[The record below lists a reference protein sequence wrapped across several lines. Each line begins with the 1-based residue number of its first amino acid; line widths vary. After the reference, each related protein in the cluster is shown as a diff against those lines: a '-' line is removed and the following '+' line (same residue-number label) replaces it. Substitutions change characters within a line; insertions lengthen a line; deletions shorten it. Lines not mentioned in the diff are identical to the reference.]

1 MKSSVV
7 KKTESFP
14 TVGNDDVGD
23 KKEINA
29 TQEIEDSITPE
40 IIIALCGPIGSPLH
54 ETAEQISFSLQKYG
68 YTSSS
73 IRLSDLIKIN
83 HEHTKIEIDENSKL
97 KKIKSLIS
105 IGDKLRELYGSDIL
119 AKLAIAKI
127 SAERTKKFGSF
138 DDVVNESTKKDS
150 NKIHNQKVCHIID
163 SVKNASEL
171 ELLKSIY
178 GKMIFSIGVFSP
190 LEQRQDNLEKISGLS
205 SQDIAELINTD
216 SGEEFDHGQSVRD
229 TFPKCDYFLRV
240 DHGLSEPNNSK
251 AKSEILDKLE
261 RFFKLVFRTAVISPT
276 EEENAMYAASSASRN
291 SACLSR
297 QVGAAITSSSGELL
311 STGWNDV
318 PRHGGGLYGKPSLRL
333 NLISPDHRCYAS
345 SRKNCS
351 NDSEKRI
358 LAEVVIDS
366 LIQEKILNKN
376 RKNEAVET
384 IVKNSRLKDLIEF
397 SRAVHAEMHAILG
410 ASRVAGER
418 ILGGKI
424 FVTTYPCHSCARHI
438 IASGISE
445 VYFIEPYRKSLALKL
460 HSDAMTESFTDE
472 NNKVKLIQFD
482 GVSPTRFLELF
493 DSGSRKSRAGVLE
506 LQREDMAMPANSMSL
521 KAIPKLEQVVI
532 AEVGGKDLQLLNL
545 ESERHEKK

>member
-1 MKSSVV
+1 MQNTALDKSQDF
-7 KKTESFP
+7 KL
-14 TVGNDDVGD
+14 VGNDDVA
-23 KKEINA
+23 EQSTINA
-29 TQEIEDSITPE
+29 TQEIKDSVTPE

-54 ETAEQISFSLQKYG
+54 ETAEQISFSLKKYG
-68 YTSSS
+68 YKTYD
-73 IRLSDLIKIN
+73 IRLSDLIRIN
-83 HEHTKIEIDENSKL
+83 SKYTSINIDESTKL
-97 KKIKSLIS
+97 KKFKSLITV
-105 IGDKLRELYGSDIL
+105 GDKLRETYGSDIL

-127 SAERTKKFGSF
+127 SAERKKNFGEF
-138 DDVVNESTKKDS
+138 DDIVNESSKGEAS
-150 NKIHNQKVCHIID
+150 KIKNQKICHIID
-163 SVKNASEL
+163 SVKNSSEL

-190 LEQRQDNLEKISGLS
+190 LEARRENLSKINSLS
-205 SQDIAELINTD
+205 VEDIAELINTD

-240 DHGLSEPNNSK
+240 DSGLAEPGNAE
-251 AKSEILDKLE
+251 AKSQILSKLE
-261 RFFKLVFRTAVISPT
+261 RFFKLIFRSSVISPT
-276 EEENAMYAASSASRN
+276 EEENAMYAATSAARN

-297 QVGAAITSSSGELL
+297 QVGAAVTSSSGELL

-318 PRHGGGLYGKPSLRL
+318 PRNGGGLYGKQSIRL
-333 NLISPDHRCYAS
+333 KVIDPDHRCYTLQN
-345 SRKNCS
+345 RNCS
-351 NDSEKRI
+351 NDAEKRI

-366 LIQEKILNKN
+366 LVKEKIILVKK
-376 RKNEAVET
+376 REAAIQT
-384 IVKNSRLKDLIEF
+384 IIKNSRLKDLIEF

-460 HSDAMTESFTDE
+460 HSDAMTESVIETDE
-472 NNKVKLIQFD
+472 KVKLIQFD
-482 GVSPTRFLELF
+482 GVAPTRFLELF
-493 DSGSRKSRAGVLE
+493 ESGSRKSKAGVLE
-506 LQREDMAMPANSMSL
+506 LATEGAAMPVDSVSL

-532 AEVGGKDLQLLNL
+532 AEVDSNKLNL
-545 ESERHEKK
+545 LRLE

>member
-1 MKSSVV
+1 MQSTALDKSQ
-7 KKTESFP
+7 EFQL
-14 TVGNDDVGD
+14 VGNDDVA
-23 KKEINA
+23 EQSTINA
-29 TQEIEDSITPE
+29 TQEIKDSVTPE

-54 ETAEQISFSLQKYG
+54 ETAEQISFSLKKYG
-68 YTSSS
+68 YKTYD
-73 IRLSDLIKIN
+73 IRLSDLIRINSKYTKIN
-83 HEHTKIEIDENSKL
+83 LDESTKL
-97 KKIKSLIS
+97 KKFKSLITV
-105 IGDKLRELYGSDIL
+105 GDKLREIYGSDIL

-127 SAERTKKFGSF
+127 SAERKKNFGEF
-138 DDVVNESTKKDS
+138 DDIVNESSKGEAS
-150 NKIHNQKVCHIID
+150 KIKNQKICHIID
-163 SVKNASEL
+163 SVKNSSEL

-190 LEQRQDNLEKISGLS
+190 LEARRENLSKINSLS
-205 SQDIAELINTD
+205 VEDIAELINTD

-240 DHGLSEPNNSK
+240 DSGLAEPGNAE
-251 AKSEILDKLE
+251 AKGQILSKLE
-261 RFFKLVFRTAVISPT
+261 RFFKLIFRSSVISPT
-276 EEENAMYAASSASRN
+276 EEENAMYAATSAARN

-297 QVGAAITSSSGELL
+297 QVGAAVTSSSGELL

-318 PRHGGGLYGKPSLRL
+318 PRNGGGLYGKQSIRL
-333 NLISPDHRCYAS
+333 KVIDPDHRCYALK
-345 SRKNCS
+345 SRSCS
-351 NDSEKRI
+351 NDAEKRI

-366 LIQEKILNKN
+366 LVQEKIISVKK
-376 RKNEAVET
+376 REDAIQT
-384 IVKNSRLKDLIEF
+384 ILKNSRLKDLIEF

-460 HSDAMTESFTDE
+460 HSDAMTESVIETDE
-472 NNKVKLIQFD
+472 KVKLIQFD
-482 GVSPTRFLELF
+482 GVAPTRFLELF
-493 DSGSRKSRAGVLE
+493 ESGARKSKAGVLE
-506 LQREDMAMPANSMSL
+506 LATEGAAMPVDSVSL

-532 AEVGGKDLQLLNL
+532 AEVDSNKLNL
-545 ESERHEKK
+545 LRLE

>member
-1 MKSSVV
+1 MQSTALDKSQ
-7 KKTESFP
+7 EFQL
-14 TVGNDDVGD
+14 VGNDDVA
-23 KKEINA
+23 EQSTINA
-29 TQEIEDSITPE
+29 TQEIKDSVTPE

-54 ETAEQISFSLQKYG
+54 ETAEQISFSLKKYG
-68 YTSSS
+68 YKTYD
-73 IRLSDLIKIN
+73 IRLSDLIRIN
-83 HEHTKIEIDENSKL
+83 SKYTNINIDESTKL
-97 KKIKSLIS
+97 KKFKSLITV
-105 IGDKLRELYGSDIL
+105 GDKLREIYGSDIL

-127 SAERTKKFGSF
+127 SAERKKNFGEF
-138 DDVVNESTKKDS
+138 DDIVNESSKGEAS
-150 NKIHNQKVCHIID
+150 KIKNQKICHIID
-163 SVKNASEL
+163 SVKNSSEL

-190 LEQRQDNLEKISGLS
+190 LEARRENLSKINSLS
-205 SQDIAELINTD
+205 VEDIAELINTD

-240 DHGLSEPNNSK
+240 DSGLAEPGNAE
-251 AKSEILDKLE
+251 AKGQILSKLE
-261 RFFKLVFRTAVISPT
+261 RFFKLIFRSSVISPT
-276 EEENAMYAASSASRN
+276 EEENAMYAATSAARN

-297 QVGAAITSSSGELL
+297 QVGAAVTSSSGELL

-318 PRHGGGLYGKPSLRL
+318 PRNGGGLYGKQSIRL
-333 NLISPDHRCYAS
+333 KVIDPDHSCYALQN
-345 SRKNCS
+345 RNCS
-351 NDSEKRI
+351 NDAEKRI

-366 LIQEKILNKN
+366 LVQEKIIPVKK
-376 RKNEAVET
+376 REAAIQT
-384 IVKNSRLKDLIEF
+384 IIKNSRLKDLIEF

-460 HSDAMTESFTDE
+460 HSDAMTESVIETDE
-472 NNKVKLIQFD
+472 KVKLIQFD
-482 GVSPTRFLELF
+482 GVAPTRFLELF
-493 DSGSRKSRAGVLE
+493 ESGSRKSKAGVLE
-506 LQREDMAMPANSMSL
+506 LATEGAAMPVDSVSL

-532 AEVGGKDLQLLNL
+532 AEVDSNKLNL
-545 ESERHEKK
+545 LRLE

>member
-1 MKSSVV
+1 MQSTALDKSQ
-7 KKTESFP
+7 EFQL
-14 TVGNDDVGD
+14 VGNDDVA
-23 KKEINA
+23 EQSTINA
-29 TQEIEDSITPE
+29 TQEIKDSVTPE

-54 ETAEQISFSLQKYG
+54 ETAEQISFSLKKYG
-68 YTSSS
+68 YKTYD
-73 IRLSDLIKIN
+73 IRLSDLIRIN
-83 HEHTKIEIDENSKL
+83 SKYTNINIDESTKL
-97 KKIKSLIS
+97 KKFKSLITV
-105 IGDKLRELYGSDIL
+105 GDKLREIYGSDIL

-127 SAERTKKFGSF
+127 SAERKKNFGEF
-138 DDVVNESTKKDS
+138 DDIVNESSKGEAS
-150 NKIHNQKVCHIID
+150 KIKNQKICHIID
-163 SVKNASEL
+163 SVKNSSEL

-190 LEQRQDNLEKISGLS
+190 LEARRENLSKINSLS
-205 SQDIAELINTD
+205 VEDIAELINTD

-240 DHGLSEPNNSK
+240 DSGLAEPGNSE
-251 AKSEILDKLE
+251 AKGQILSKLE
-261 RFFKLVFRTAVISPT
+261 RFFKLIFRSSVISPT
-276 EEENAMYAASSASRN
+276 EEENAMYAATSAARN

-297 QVGAAITSSSGELL
+297 QVGAAVTSSSGELL

-318 PRHGGGLYGKPSLRL
+318 PRNGGGLYGKQSIRL
-333 NLISPDHRCYAS
+333 KVIDPDHRCYALQN
-345 SRKNCS
+345 RNCS
-351 NDSEKRI
+351 NDAEKRI

-366 LIQEKILNKN
+366 LVQEKIIPVKK
-376 RKNEAVET
+376 REAAIQT
-384 IVKNSRLKDLIEF
+384 IIKNSRLKDLIEF

-460 HSDAMTESFTDE
+460 HSDAMTESVIETDE
-472 NNKVKLIQFD
+472 KVKLIQFD
-482 GVSPTRFLELF
+482 GVAPTRFLELF
-493 DSGSRKSRAGVLE
+493 ESGSRKSKAGVLE
-506 LQREDMAMPANSMSL
+506 LATEGAAMPVDSVSL

-532 AEVGGKDLQLLNL
+532 AEVDSNKLNL
-545 ESERHEKK
+545 LRLE

>member
-1 MKSSVV
+1 MQGTALDKSQ
-7 KKTESFP
+7 EFQL
-14 TVGNDDVGD
+14 VGNDDVA
-23 KKEINA
+23 ELSTINA
-29 TQEIEDSITPE
+29 TQEIKDSVTPE

-54 ETAEQISFSLQKYG
+54 ETAEQISFSLKKYG
-68 YTSSS
+68 YKTYD
-73 IRLSDLIKIN
+73 IRLSDLIRIN
-83 HEHTKIEIDENSKL
+83 SKYTSINIDESTNL
-97 KKIKSLIS
+97 KKFKSLITV
-105 IGDKLRELYGSDIL
+105 GDKLREIYGSDIL

-127 SAERTKKFGSF
+127 SAERKKNFGEF
-138 DDVVNESTKKDS
+138 DDIVNESSKGEAS
-150 NKIHNQKVCHIID
+150 KIKNQKICHIID
-163 SVKNASEL
+163 SVKNSSEL

-190 LEQRQDNLEKISGLS
+190 LEARRENLSKINRLS
-205 SQDIAELINTD
+205 VEDIAELINTD

-240 DHGLSEPNNSK
+240 DSGLAEPGNAD
-251 AKSEILDKLE
+251 AKGQILSKLE
-261 RFFKLVFRTAVISPT
+261 RFFKLIFRSSVISPT
-276 EEENAMYAASSASRN
+276 EEENAMYAATSAARN

-297 QVGAAITSSSGELL
+297 QVGAAVTSSSGELL

-318 PRHGGGLYGKPSLRL
+318 PRNGGGLYGKQSIRL
-333 NLISPDHRCYAS
+333 KVIDPDHRCYTLQN
-345 SRKNCS
+345 RNCS
-351 NDSEKRI
+351 NDAEKRI

-366 LIQEKILNKN
+366 LVQEKIIPVKK
-376 RKNEAVET
+376 REAAIQT
-384 IVKNSRLKDLIEF
+384 IIKNSRLKDLIEF

-460 HSDAMTESFTDE
+460 HSDAMTESVIEKDE
-472 NNKVKLIQFD
+472 KVKLIQFD
-482 GVSPTRFLELF
+482 GVAPTRFLELF
-493 DSGSRKSRAGVLE
+493 ESGSRKSKAGVLE
-506 LQREDMAMPANSMSL
+506 LATEGAAMPVDSVSL

-532 AEVGGKDLQLLNL
+532 AEVDSNKLNL
-545 ESERHEKK
+545 LRLE

>member
-1 MKSSVV
+1 MQSTALDKSQ
-7 KKTESFP
+7 EFQL
-14 TVGNDDVGD
+14 VGNDDVA
-23 KKEINA
+23 EQSTINA
-29 TQEIEDSITPE
+29 TQEIKDSVTPE

-54 ETAEQISFSLQKYG
+54 ETAEQISFSLKKYG
-68 YTSSS
+68 YKTYD
-73 IRLSDLIKIN
+73 IRLSDLIRIN
-83 HEHTKIEIDENSKL
+83 SKYTNINIDESTKL
-97 KKIKSLIS
+97 KKFKSLITV
-105 IGDKLRELYGSDIL
+105 GDKLREIYGSDIL

-127 SAERTKKFGSF
+127 SAERKKNFGEF
-138 DDVVNESTKKDS
+138 DDIVNESSKGEAS
-150 NKIHNQKVCHIID
+150 KIKNQKICHIID
-163 SVKNASEL
+163 SVKNSSEL

-190 LEQRQDNLEKISGLS
+190 LEARRENLSKINSLS
-205 SQDIAELINTD
+205 VEDIAELINTD

-240 DHGLSEPNNSK
+240 DSGLAEPGNAE
-251 AKSEILDKLE
+251 AKGQILSKLE
-261 RFFKLVFRTAVISPT
+261 RFFKLIFRSSVISPT
-276 EEENAMYAASSASRN
+276 EEENAMYAATSAARN

-297 QVGAAITSSSGELL
+297 QVGAAVTSSSGELL

-318 PRHGGGLYGKPSLRL
+318 PRNGGGLYGKQSIRL
-333 NLISPDHRCYAS
+333 KVIDPDHRCYALKN
-345 SRKNCS
+345 RNCS
-351 NDSEKRI
+351 NDAEKRI

-366 LIQEKILNKN
+366 LVQEKIIPVKK
-376 RKNEAVET
+376 REAAIQT
-384 IVKNSRLKDLIEF
+384 IIKNSRLKDLIEF

-460 HSDAMTESFTDE
+460 HSDAMTESVIETDE
-472 NNKVKLIQFD
+472 KVKLIQFD
-482 GVSPTRFLELF
+482 GVAPTRFLELF
-493 DSGSRKSRAGVLE
+493 ESGSRKSKAGVLE
-506 LQREDMAMPANSMSL
+506 LATEGAAMPVDSVSL

-532 AEVGGKDLQLLNL
+532 AEVDSNNLNL
-545 ESERHEKK
+545 LRLE

>member
-1 MKSSVV
+1 MQGTALDKSQ
-7 KKTESFP
+7 EFQL
-14 TVGNDDVGD
+14 VGNDDVA
-23 KKEINA
+23 ELSTINA
-29 TQEIEDSITPE
+29 TQEIKDSVTPE

-54 ETAEQISFSLQKYG
+54 ETAEQISFSLKKYG
-68 YTSSS
+68 YKTYD
-73 IRLSDLIKIN
+73 IRLSDLIRIN
-83 HEHTKIEIDENSKL
+83 SKYTSINIDESTNL
-97 KKIKSLIS
+97 KKFKSLITV
-105 IGDKLRELYGSDIL
+105 GDKLREIYGSDIL

-127 SAERTKKFGSF
+127 SAERKKNFGEF
-138 DDVVNESTKKDS
+138 DDIVNESSKGEASKIKKQ
-150 NKIHNQKVCHIID
+150 KICHIID
-163 SVKNASEL
+163 SVKNSSEL

-190 LEQRQDNLEKISGLS
+190 LEARRENLSKINRLS
-205 SQDIAELINTD
+205 VEDIAELINTD

-240 DHGLSEPNNSK
+240 DSGLAEPGNAD
-251 AKSEILDKLE
+251 AKGQILSKLE
-261 RFFKLVFRTAVISPT
+261 RFFKLIFRSSVISPT
-276 EEENAMYAASSASRN
+276 EEENAMYAATSAARN

-297 QVGAAITSSSGELL
+297 QVGAAVTSSSGELL

-318 PRHGGGLYGKPSLRL
+318 PRNGGGLYGKQSIRL
-333 NLISPDHRCYAS
+333 KVIDPDHRCYTLQN
-345 SRKNCS
+345 RNCS
-351 NDSEKRI
+351 NDAEKRI

-366 LIQEKILNKN
+366 LVQEKIIPVKK
-376 RKNEAVET
+376 REAAIQT
-384 IVKNSRLKDLIEF
+384 IIKNSRLKDLIEF

-460 HSDAMTESFTDE
+460 HSDAMTESVIETDE
-472 NNKVKLIQFD
+472 KVKLIQFD
-482 GVSPTRFLELF
+482 GVAPTRFLELF
-493 DSGSRKSRAGVLE
+493 ESGSRKSKAGVLE
-506 LQREDMAMPANSMSL
+506 LATEGAAMPVDSVSL

-532 AEVGGKDLQLLNL
+532 AEVDSNKLNL
-545 ESERHEKK
+545 LRLE

>member
-1 MKSSVV
+1 MQSTALDKSQ
-7 KKTESFP
+7 EFQL
-14 TVGNDDVGD
+14 VGNDDVV
-23 KKEINA
+23 EQSTINA
-29 TQEIEDSITPE
+29 TQEIKDSVTPE

-54 ETAEQISFSLQKYG
+54 ETAEQISFSLKKYG
-68 YTSSS
+68 YKTYD
-73 IRLSDLIKIN
+73 IRLSDLIRIN
-83 HEHTKIEIDENSKL
+83 SKYTNINIDESTKL
-97 KKIKSLIS
+97 KKFKSLITV
-105 IGDKLRELYGSDIL
+105 GDKLREIYGSDIL

-127 SAERTKKFGSF
+127 SAERKKNFGEF
-138 DDVVNESTKKDS
+138 NDIVNESSKGEAS
-150 NKIHNQKVCHIID
+150 KIKNQKICHIID
-163 SVKNASEL
+163 SVKNSSEL

-190 LEQRQDNLEKISGLS
+190 LEARRENLSKINSLS
-205 SQDIAELINTD
+205 VEDIAELINTD

-240 DHGLSEPNNSK
+240 DSGLAEPGNAE
-251 AKSEILDKLE
+251 AKGQILSKLE
-261 RFFKLVFRTAVISPT
+261 RFFKLIFRSSVISPT
-276 EEENAMYAASSASRN
+276 EEENAMYAATSAARN

-297 QVGAAITSSSGELL
+297 QVGAAVTSSSGELL

-318 PRHGGGLYGKPSLRL
+318 PRNGGGLYGKQSIRL
-333 NLISPDHRCYAS
+333 KVIDPDHRCYALQN
-345 SRKNCS
+345 RNCS
-351 NDSEKRI
+351 NDAEKRI

-366 LIQEKILNKN
+366 LVQEKIIPVKK
-376 RKNEAVET
+376 REAAIQT
-384 IVKNSRLKDLIEF
+384 IIKNSRLKDLIEF

-460 HSDAMTESFTDE
+460 HSDAMTESVIETDE
-472 NNKVKLIQFD
+472 KVKLIQFD
-482 GVSPTRFLELF
+482 GVAPTRFLELF
-493 DSGSRKSRAGVLE
+493 ESGSRKSKAGVLE
-506 LQREDMAMPANSMSL
+506 LATEGAAMPVDSVSL

-532 AEVGGKDLQLLNL
+532 AEVDSNKLNL
-545 ESERHEKK
+545 LRLE

>member
-1 MKSSVV
+1 MQGTALDKSQ
-7 KKTESFP
+7 EFQL
-14 TVGNDDVGD
+14 VGNDDVA
-23 KKEINA
+23 ELSTINA
-29 TQEIEDSITPE
+29 TQEIKDSVTPE

-54 ETAEQISFSLQKYG
+54 ETAEQISFSLKKYG
-68 YTSSS
+68 YKTYD
-73 IRLSDLIKIN
+73 IRLSDLIRIN
-83 HEHTKIEIDENSKL
+83 SKYTSINIDESTNL
-97 KKIKSLIS
+97 KKFKSLITV
-105 IGDKLRELYGSDIL
+105 GDKLREIYGSDIL

-127 SAERTKKFGSF
+127 SAERKKNFGEF
-138 DDVVNESTKKDS
+138 DDIVNESSKGEAS
-150 NKIHNQKVCHIID
+150 KIKNQKNCHIID
-163 SVKNASEL
+163 SVKNSSEL

-190 LEQRQDNLEKISGLS
+190 LEARRENLSKINRLS
-205 SQDIAELINTD
+205 VEDIAELINTD

-240 DHGLSEPNNSK
+240 DSGLAEPGNAD
-251 AKSEILDKLE
+251 AKGQILSKLE
-261 RFFKLVFRTAVISPT
+261 RFFKLIFRSSVISPT
-276 EEENAMYAASSASRN
+276 EEENAMYAATSAARN

-297 QVGAAITSSSGELL
+297 QVGAAVTSSSGELL

-318 PRHGGGLYGKPSLRL
+318 PRNGGGLYGKQSIRL
-333 NLISPDHRCYAS
+333 KVIDPDHRCYTLQN
-345 SRKNCS
+345 RNCS
-351 NDSEKRI
+351 NDAEKRI

-366 LIQEKILNKN
+366 LVQEKIIPVKK
-376 RKNEAVET
+376 REAAIQT
-384 IVKNSRLKDLIEF
+384 IIKNSRLKDLIEF

-460 HSDAMTESFTDE
+460 HSDAMTESVIETDE
-472 NNKVKLIQFD
+472 KVKLIQFD
-482 GVSPTRFLELF
+482 GVAPTRFLELF
-493 DSGSRKSRAGVLE
+493 ESGSRKSKAGVLE
-506 LQREDMAMPANSMSL
+506 LATEGAAMPVDSVSL

-532 AEVGGKDLQLLNL
+532 AEVDSNKLNL
-545 ESERHEKK
+545 LRLE

>member
-1 MKSSVV
+1 MQGTALDKSQ
-7 KKTESFP
+7 EFQL
-14 TVGNDDVGD
+14 VGNDDVA
-23 KKEINA
+23 ELSTINA
-29 TQEIEDSITPE
+29 TQEIKDSVTPE

-54 ETAEQISFSLQKYG
+54 ETAEQISFSLKKYG
-68 YTSSS
+68 YKTYD
-73 IRLSDLIKIN
+73 IRLSDLIRIN
-83 HEHTKIEIDENSKL
+83 SKYTSINIDESTNL
-97 KKIKSLIS
+97 KKFKSLITV
-105 IGDKLRELYGSDIL
+105 GDKLREIYGSDIL

-127 SAERTKKFGSF
+127 SAERKKNFGEF
-138 DDVVNESTKKDS
+138 DDIVNESSKGEAS
-150 NKIHNQKVCHIID
+150 KIKNQKICHIID
-163 SVKNASEL
+163 SVKNSSEL

-190 LEQRQDNLEKISGLS
+190 LEARRENLSKINRLS
-205 SQDIAELINTD
+205 VEDIAELINTD

-240 DHGLSEPNNSK
+240 DSGLAEPGNAD
-251 AKSEILDKLE
+251 AKGQILSKLE
-261 RFFKLVFRTAVISPT
+261 RFFKLIFRSSVISPT
-276 EEENAMYAASSASRN
+276 EEENAMYAATSAARN

-297 QVGAAITSSSGELL
+297 QVGAAVTSSSGELL

-318 PRHGGGLYGKPSLRL
+318 PRNGGGLYGKQSIRL
-333 NLISPDHRCYAS
+333 KVIDPDHRCYTLQN
-345 SRKNCS
+345 RNCS
-351 NDSEKRI
+351 NDAEKRI

-366 LIQEKILNKN
+366 LVQEKIIPVKK
-376 RKNEAVET
+376 REAAIQT
-384 IVKNSRLKDLIEF
+384 IIKNSRLKDLIEF

-460 HSDAMTESFTDE
+460 HSDVMTESVIETDE
-472 NNKVKLIQFD
+472 KVKLIQFD
-482 GVSPTRFLELF
+482 GVAPTRFLELF
-493 DSGSRKSRAGVLE
+493 ESGSRKSKAGVLE
-506 LQREDMAMPANSMSL
+506 LATEGAAMPVDSVSL

-532 AEVGGKDLQLLNL
+532 AEVDSNKLNL
-545 ESERHEKK
+545 LRLE

>member
-1 MKSSVV
+1 MQSTALDKSQ
-7 KKTESFP
+7 EFQL
-14 TVGNDDVGD
+14 VGNDDVA
-23 KKEINA
+23 EQSTINA
-29 TQEIEDSITPE
+29 TQEIKDSVTPE

-54 ETAEQISFSLQKYG
+54 ETAEQISFSLKKYG
-68 YTSSS
+68 YKTYD
-73 IRLSDLIKIN
+73 IRLSDLIRINSKYTKIN
-83 HEHTKIEIDENSKL
+83 LDESTKL
-97 KKIKSLIS
+97 KKFKSLITV
-105 IGDKLRELYGSDIL
+105 GDKLREIYGSDIL

-127 SAERTKKFGSF
+127 SAERKKNFGEF
-138 DDVVNESTKKDS
+138 DDIVNESSKGEAS
-150 NKIHNQKVCHIID
+150 KIKNQKICHIID
-163 SVKNASEL
+163 SVKNSSEL

-190 LEQRQDNLEKISGLS
+190 LEARRENLSKINSLS
-205 SQDIAELINTD
+205 VEDIAELINTD

-240 DHGLSEPNNSK
+240 DSGLAEPGNAE
-251 AKSEILDKLE
+251 AKGQILSKLE
-261 RFFKLVFRTAVISPT
+261 RFFKLIFRSSVISPT
-276 EEENAMYAASSASRN
+276 EEENAMYAATSAARN

-297 QVGAAITSSSGELL
+297 QVGAAVTSSSGELL

-318 PRHGGGLYGKPSLRL
+318 PRNGGGLYGKQSIRL
-333 NLISPDHRCYAS
+333 KVIDPDHRCYALK
-345 SRKNCS
+345 SRSCS
-351 NDSEKRI
+351 NDAEKRI

-366 LIQEKILNKN
+366 LVQEKIISVKK
-376 RKNEAVET
+376 REDAIQT
-384 IVKNSRLKDLIEF
+384 ILKNSRLKDLIEF

-460 HSDAMTESFTDE
+460 HSDAMTESVIETDE
-472 NNKVKLIQFD
+472 KVKLIQFD
-482 GVSPTRFLELF
+482 GVAPTRFLELF
-493 DSGSRKSRAGVLE
+493 ESGSRKSKAGVLE
-506 LQREDMAMPANSMSL
+506 LATEGAAMPVDSVSL

-532 AEVGGKDLQLLNL
+532 AEVDSNKLNL
-545 ESERHEKK
+545 LRLE

>member
-1 MKSSVV
+1 MQSTALDKSQD
-7 KKTESFP
+7 FQL
-14 TVGNDDVGD
+14 VGNDDVA
-23 KKEINA
+23 EQPTINA
-29 TQEIEDSITPE
+29 TQEIKDSVTPE

-54 ETAEQISFSLQKYG
+54 ETAEQISFSLKKYG
-68 YTSSS
+68 YKTYD
-73 IRLSDLIKIN
+73 IRLSDLIRINSKDTKIN
-83 HEHTKIEIDENSKL
+83 IDESTEL
-97 KKIKSLIS
+97 KKFKSLITV
-105 IGDKLRELYGSDIL
+105 GDKLREIYGSDIL

-127 SAERTKKFGSF
+127 SAERKKNFGEF
-138 DDVVNESTKKDS
+138 DDIVNESSKGEAS
-150 NKIHNQKVCHIID
+150 KIKNQKICHIID
-163 SVKNASEL
+163 SVKNSSEL

-190 LEQRQDNLEKISGLS
+190 LEARRENLSKINSLS
-205 SQDIAELINTD
+205 VEDIAELINTD

-240 DHGLSEPNNSK
+240 DSGLAEPGNAE
-251 AKSEILDKLE
+251 AKGQILSKLE
-261 RFFKLVFRTAVISPT
+261 RFFKLIFRSSVISPT
-276 EEENAMYAASSASRN
+276 EEENAMYAATSAARN

-297 QVGAAITSSSGELL
+297 QVGAAVTSSSGELL

-318 PRHGGGLYGKPSLRL
+318 PRNGGGLYGKQSIRL
-333 NLISPDHRCYAS
+333 KVIDPDHRCYALQN
-345 SRKNCS
+345 RNCS
-351 NDSEKRI
+351 NDAEKRI

-366 LIQEKILNKN
+366 LLQKKIIPVKKREAAIQ
-376 RKNEAVET
+376 T
-384 IVKNSRLKDLIEF
+384 IIKNSRLKDLIEF

-460 HSDAMTESFTDE
+460 HSDAMTESVIETDE
-472 NNKVKLIQFD
+472 KVKLIQFD
-482 GVSPTRFLELF
+482 GVAPTRFLELF
-493 DSGSRKSRAGVLE
+493 ESGSRKSKAGVLE
-506 LQREDMAMPANSMSL
+506 LATEGAAMPVDSVSL

-532 AEVGGKDLQLLNL
+532 AEVDSNKLNL
-545 ESERHEKK
+545 LRLE